1 MDFEQILNIMA
12 LVFVIIRHHDQKRL
26 MEESIHFDLCS
37 RVEVH
42 NGKEGIA
49 ADGWNRK
56 LRNPDLLQGKMR
68 ELRLC
73 GVRLQTLHL
82 APSDILLP
90 SGHTCEGSIT
100 FPSFI
105 TRLSNT

>member
-1 MDFEQILNIMA
+1 MIKKDLWKKAFIM
-12 LVFVIIRHHDQKRL
+12 FH
-26 MEESIHFDLCS
+26 LCS

-56 LRNPDLLQGKMR
+56 LRNPALLHRKMR

-82 APSDILLP
+82 PPSDILP
-90 SGHTCEGSIT
+90 PRGHTYKGSIT

-105 TRLSNT
+105 TKFSNA